1 MARTIRNR
9 LWRFNRAFLSQ
20 LGTNERRATLRLLLI
35 FTLLVSMGSL
45 PKQPWQWTRD
55 ERLRA
60 RFDPE
65 SRAQRL
71 FESRRLEHSK
81 QRSGDVLN
89 GRRHPELF
97 MPTELFERF
106 VRDAMVLFPRAAPQT
121 FLQESDDLFL
131 KKSEWS
137 DLTRLVVDYGI
148 AIAEEEKALKT
159 HGDVAAARTRS
170 CAAEAVAFRRV
181 RARFGRER
189 FDRFL
194 YTVVAPHMSRSS
206 SPSTVKQDEAAIAEL
221 MRRETECQ

>member
-1 MARTIRNR
+1 
-9 LWRFNRAFLSQ
+9 
-20 LGTNERRATLRLLLI
+20 
-35 FTLLVSMGSL
+35 MGPL
-45 PKQPWQWTRD
+45 PKQPWQWTLD

-71 FESRRLEHSK
+71 FESRRIEGSR

-97 MPTELFERF
+97 LPSELFERF

-121 FLQESDDLFL
+121 FRQESDDLFL

-148 AIAEEEKALKT
+148 AIGEEEKALKT
-159 HGDVAAARTRS
+159 NGNVAAVRARS
-170 CAAEAVAFRRV
+170 CAAEAIAFRRV

-194 YTVVAPHMSRSS
+194 YTVIAPQISRSS
-206 SPSTVKQDEAAIAEL
+206 SSSTLKQDAAQIAEL
-221 MRRETECQ
+221 RRRETECK